1 VAYSLDQFDA
11 VLKAAN
17 DGGQPYL
24 LIGGQAVYF
33 WASLYIGEEQALEQW
48 RPFTSKDID
57 FQGGRFDLIRFAKQ
71 LGLSRVSHTKRK

>member
-1 VAYSLDQFDA
+1 MAFSLDQFDA
-11 VLKAAN
+11 VLRATN

-33 WASLYIGEEQALEQW
+33 WASLYVAEEQILEQW
-48 RPFTSKDID
+48 RPFTSKEID

-71 LGLSRVSHTKRK
+71 MGLSRVSPTKRK